1 MDTKSEFNLNLPEKL
16 PPQMQSKKPGVEYK
30 MNPLPIYSHPSYK
43 YSGEKLLNKVAL
55 ITGGD
60 SGIGKA
66 VAIAFAKEGAH
77 IAISYLDEKDD
88 AQLTKYLVEK
98 ENRKCILLPGDIGDE
113 SVCNEIVK
121 KVIDE
126 FGQLDVLVNNA
137 GEHYA
142 QRSILDITAQQLK
155 RTFDINVFSIFYLI
169 KAALPHLKEGS
180 SIINTASVTAYKGN
194 EQVMDYASSKG
205 AVVSLTRSLA
215 ISLSDKRIRVNGVAP
230 GPIWTPLIA
239 ATFSPQKIT
248 EFGKNTEFGRVG
260 QPVEVAPAYVYLA
273 SVDSSYVTGQ
283 MIHVNGGYIIN
294 G

>member
-1 MDTKSEFNLNLPEKL
+1 
-16 PPQMQSKKPGVEYK
+16 MQSKKPGVEYK

-43 YSGEKLLNKVAL
+43 YSGEKLLDKVAL

-77 IAISYLDEKDD
+77 VAISYLDEEDD

-126 FGQLDVLVNNA
+126 FGQLDILVNNA

-169 KAALPHLKEGS
+169 KASLPHLKEGS

-215 ISLSDKRIRVNGVAP
+215 ISLADKRIRVNGVAP

-239 ATFSPQKIT
+239 ATFSPQKIM

-273 SVDSSYVTGQ
+273 SVDASYMTGQ

>member
-1 MDTKSEFNLNLPEKL
+1 MDTKSEFNLNLPENL

-43 YSGEKLLNKVAL
+43 YSGEKLLDKVAL

-77 IAISYLDEKDD
+77 VAISYLDEEDD

-126 FGQLDVLVNNA
+126 FGQLDILVNNA

-169 KAALPHLKEGS
+169 KASLPHLKEGS

-215 ISLSDKRIRVNGVAP
+215 ISLADKRIRVNGVAP

-239 ATFSPQKIT
+239 ATFSPQKIM

-273 SVDSSYVTGQ
+273 SVDASYMTGQ